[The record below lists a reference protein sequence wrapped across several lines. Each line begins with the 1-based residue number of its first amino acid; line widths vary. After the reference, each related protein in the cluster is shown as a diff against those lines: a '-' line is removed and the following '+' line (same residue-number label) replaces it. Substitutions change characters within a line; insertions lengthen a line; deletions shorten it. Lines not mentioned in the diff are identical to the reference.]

1 MRVQGPS
8 LNLDNMLWL
17 ADYPNAGERA
27 FPGRM
32 AIIGDEGSFT
42 YAELDKASD
51 RFAAWLQK
59 QGYAPGTRIAYFGR
73 NSELLF
79 PVLFGC
85 IRAGCVLVP
94 INWRFAVPE
103 VEYVLRDSE
112 AKLLIHSLEFAQA
125 AQTANGKLNSPARLL
140 PTVGGPGADTLRSIF
155 SAPIELVPR
164 IDQPDAVALQLYT
177 SGTTG
182 QPKGVMNTH
191 RQLSAARWV
200 EVGSPDWVDWKS
212 DEVLLSAMPNFH
224 SGGFSWMLIGLLR
237 QITCICT
244 ADPSPANLL
253 ALSRKYRATRNFIV
267 PAVVRMLVEMI
278 ESSGEEP
285 PPYRSI
291 FYGAAPM
298 DVDLIQRC
306 QRLFGADCGFAQ
318 YYGMTEMCGS
328 VTFLPPKEHCLDKP
342 ERLRSVGRPLAG
354 FELEIRDPDGR
365 ALGPHQAGEIFA
377 RSPTRMLGYWHQPEA
392 SAEVLL
398 PDGWYRTG
406 DGGYVDEKGYLF
418 LTDRIKDMIISGA
431 ENIYPAE
438 VEAAVR
444 LHPAVQEVVVVG
456 VPDAQWG
463 ETVCAVVELRPNAR
477 LSIEELREFARQR
490 IAGYK
495 LPRQL
500 RVVEQLPRTATGKL
514 QRGAV
519 RKQLAPPN

>member
-1 MRVQGPS
+1 MRVQGPP
-8 LNLDNMLWL
+8 LNLDHMLWL
-17 ADYPNAGERA
+17 ADYPNAGGKA
-27 FPGRM
+27 FPGRT
-32 AIIGDEGSFT
+32 AIIGDEGSLT
-42 YAELDKASD
+42 YAELDEASD

-59 QGYAPGTRIAYFGR
+59 RGYAPGTRIAYLGR

-79 PVLFGC
+79 PVFFGC

-112 AKLLIHSLEFAQA
+112 AKLLIHSPEFTQA
-125 AQTANGKLNSPARLL
+125 AQTASGSLSSPPQLL
-140 PTVGGPGADTLRSIF
+140 PIAGAPKVDTLKRVFSSSIGP
-155 SAPIELVPR
+155 APR
-164 IDQPDAVALQLYT
+164 IDLPDAVVLQLYT

-182 QPKGVMNTH
+182 RPKGVMTSH
-191 RQLSAARWV
+191 RQMSVARWV
-200 EVGSPDWVDWKS
+200 EVDSPDWVDWKS

-224 SGGFSWMLIGLLR
+224 SGGFSWILIGLLR

-253 ALSRKYRATRNFIV
+253 ALSRKYQATRNFIV

-278 ESSGEEP
+278 ESSGEQP

-298 DVDLIQRC
+298 DFDLIQRC
-306 QRLFGADCGFAQ
+306 QRLFGAHCGFAQ

-328 VTFLPPKEHCLDKP
+328 VTFLPPKEHRPDKP

-354 FELEIRDPDGR
+354 FELEIRDPQGR
-365 ALGPHQAGEIFA
+365 VLGPHQAGEIFA

-392 SAEVLL
+392 TAEVLL

-406 DGGYVDEKGYLF
+406 DGGYVDEEGYLY

-444 LHPAVQEVVVVG
+444 FHPAVQDVVVVG
-456 VPDAQWG
+456 VPDEQWG
-463 ETVCAVVELRPNAR
+463 ETVCAVVELRPNAS

-495 LPRQL
+495 LPRLL

-519 RKQLAPPN
+519 RKQLAPSN